1 MASETSGTKRGR
13 GPGHPVEFKRQ
24 LAALASVG
32 DVSVSKIALTHG
44 INVNM
49 LFRWRRQYRA
59 GLLEAVPTAAVKFL
73 PVHMVT
79 DLPESAIDRPRER
92 DSSNP
97 VIGNSASACGF
108 IQITLAHASVRIEG
122 AADAATVQAVLLA
135 LRA

>member
-1 MASETSGTKRGR
+1 MATEPSGIKRGR
-13 GPGHPVEFKRQ
+13 GPGYAVEFKRR
-24 LAALASVG
+24 LAALASVA

-59 GLLEAVPTAAVKFL
+59 GLLEAVPAAAVKFL
-73 PVHMVT
+73 PVHMVA
-79 DLPESAIDRPRER
+79 DRPDSAIDRPREM
-92 DSSNP
+92 DASSP

>member
-13 GPGHPVEFKRQ
+13 GPGYPVEFKRQ
-24 LAALASVG
+24 LAALASTA
-32 DVSVSKIALTHG
+32 DTSVSKIALTHG

-59 GLLEAVPTAAVKFL
+59 GLLEAVPATAVKFL
-73 PVHMVT
+73 PVHMAA
-79 DLPESAIDRPRER
+79 DPPESAIDRPHQIGSPGLV
-92 DSSNP
+92 SS
-97 VIGNSASACGF
+97 SASARGF